1 MPDWLYNQGMLY
13 ITNARIWTE
22 KGFIE
27 NATIAIAAGKIKAI
41 GKNVKVP
48 PGAKASTFAALY
60 ANWQSWCATAPY
72 WTPDLHPR
80 KKGAHDRPVSD
91 AFARDIR
98 INAKGLTI
106 FPGLIDAHCH
116 LGCFEDG
123 VGPLGFHGNEL
134 TDPNTAHLDIK
145 DSIFPRDLSF
155 PDARAGGVTT
165 AAVFPGSGNLIGGLN
180 IVMKTAGRTV
190 DELVLVHKHSMKMAL
205 GENPFRVYGSQN
217 KAPSTRFGNA
227 GEIRKAFTA
236 AKNYLAK
243 KKAWEALPAKERK
256 AKPFDIDVRCE
267 NLALVLERKIS
278 VRFHAHRAD
287 DIHTALRLSR
297 EFGFDITLDH
307 CTEGHLIPDLV
318 KQYGV
323 AAVIGPIGTSRVK
336 YELRERST
344 RTCRVLHEHGV
355 PFAICTDHPVI
366 PIQQLS
372 ICAALAVRE
381 GLPEE
386 AALNALTIGAARIL
400 GIDKRLGSLRAGK
413 DADFCVVDGHI
424 LDARD
429 RVKATFI
436 DGNCAY
442 AE

>member
-1 MPDWLYNQGMLY
+1 MLY

-22 KGFIE
+22 KGFID
-27 NATIAIAAGKIKAI
+27 NAGIAVATGRIKAV
-41 GKNVKVP
+41 GKGVTAP
-48 PGAKASTFAALY
+48 AGAKSASFGALHEH
-60 ANWQSWCATAPY
+60 WQHWCASAPF
-72 WTPDLHPR
+72 WTPDLHPPR
-80 KKGAHDRPVSD
+80 RGAPDRPVSD
-91 AFARDIR
+91 AFSKDIR
-98 INAKGLTI
+98 ISAKGLTI

-165 AAVFPGSGNLIGGLN
+165 TAVFPGSGNLIGGLN

-205 GENPFRVYGSQN
+205 GENPFRVYGSQG
-217 KAPSTRFGNA
+217 KSPSTRFGNA
-227 GEIRKAFTA
+227 GEIRKAFA
-236 AKNYLAK
+236 AARNYLMK
-243 KKAWEALPAKERK
+243 RRAWEAKSAKERAK
-256 AKPFDIDVRCE
+256 APFDFDVRNE
-267 NLALVLERKIS
+267 NLALVLERKIG
-278 VRFHAHRAD
+278 VRFHVHRAD

-297 EFGFDITLDH
+297 EIGFDITIDH
-307 CTEGHLIPDLV
+307 CTEGHLIPDLL

-344 RTCRVLHEHGV
+344 KTCRVLYEHGV

-400 GIDKRLGSLRAGK
+400 KIDKRLGSLQAGK

-424 LDARD
+424 LDTRD